1 MRSVRDIAA
10 PIVRAMN
17 LDLVD
22 VECAGQGAR
31 MLVRVFIDKSA
42 GVTVDDCEKVHVSL
56 GHALDLQDPI
66 PHAYTLEVSSPG
78 LDRPLKQRDDY
89 LRSIGR
95 LVNLKLKRPVDGQW
109 RVVGRLTQVGDDSI
123 AVTVK
128 LGRREQTEHLLRLEW
143 EAIAEGRL
151 EVEF

>member
-1 MRSVRDIAA
+1 M
-10 PIVRAMN
+10 PIVHALN
-17 LDLVD
+17 LELVD

-42 GVTVDDCEKVHVSL
+42 GVTVGDCEKVHVSL

-66 PHAYTLEVSSPG
+66 PHTYTLEVSSPG
-78 LDRPLKQRDDY
+78 LDRPLRRRDDY
-89 LRSIGR
+89 ARSIGR

-109 RVVGRLTQVGDDSI
+109 RVIGRLAAVDDGAVGV
-123 AVTVK
+123 AVK
-128 LGRREQTEHLLRLEW
+128 KRHKDQAEQHIRIEW
-143 EAIAEGRL
+143 DAIAEGRL